1 MRLFRHVMATFSVF
15 FGFIFLPVFHGFS
28 EDLYR
33 WKDPSG
39 ALCFSNVSP
48 PGGVREYSILTAV
61 PSVANPMVSTEA
73 SGDAGGGAEEKPAK
87 DEPGVRP
94 GSMAEFFRDR
104 ILVRETSISR
114 LEALLKSQ
122 PNSAH
127 LRKCLFE
134 KKQKLHE
141 DRIRLELI
149 SD

>member
-1 MRLFRHVMATFSVF
+1 MRLFRPVMAAFSVLF
-15 FGFIFLPVFHGFS
+15 SFVLMPVFHGFA

-39 ALCFSNVSP
+39 VLCFSNVSP

-61 PSVANPMVSTEA
+61 PSVANPMVSTGA
-73 SGDAGGGAEEKPAK
+73 FGDAGGDAEEKPAK
-87 DEPGVRP
+87 DEPGVQP
-94 GSMAEFFRDR
+94 GSMVEFLRDR

-122 PNSAH
+122 PNSAY

-141 DRIRLELI
+141 DNVRLELI